1 MKILLRALCA
11 GLAISSLPTMASVTY
26 QDIVSAATNPDDLSR
41 QALVTIFGDVVTNP
55 LSTSAPTLIGSM
67 FWVFNNIIAVLAI
80 VWLVSAMLCVRG
92 IRDRYSAPGAI
103 LSAY

>member
-11 GLAISSLPTMASVTY
+11 GLAISSLPAMASVTY

-55 LSTSAPTLIGSM
+55 LSTSDPTLIGSM

-80 VWLVSAMLCVRG
+80 VWCIFISNFNVITGRSW
-92 IRDRYSAPGAI
+92 
-103 LSAY
+103 

>member
-11 GLAISSLPTMASVTY
+11 GLAISSLPAMASVTY

-55 LSTSAPTLIGSM
+55 LSTSDLPDRKH
-67 FWVFNNIIAVLAI
+67 VLG
-80 VWLVSAMLCVRG
+80 VQQYHCRTCYRLVYLH
-92 IRDRYSAPGAI
+92 
-103 LSAY
+103 

>member
-1 MKILLRALCA
+1 
-11 GLAISSLPTMASVTY
+11 MASVTY

-67 FWVFNNIIAVLAI
+67 FGAFNSIIAVLAV
-80 VWLVSAMLCVRG
+80 VWLCSLVSVMLCVRG
-92 IRDRYSAPGAI
+92 IRDRYSAPDAI
-103 LSAY
+103 SSAH